1 MEFNPSTALDYA
13 RAVSRPRRVG
23 SGEDEAVAGEIE
35 ARLRGFGY
43 RVERQAFGFSTGVN
57 ALISLMLVAGM
68 LLVAAAV
75 WLQWQ
80 GTRLAIIPALAVLAP
95 AFLFDRV
102 LRAAGPGSLTP
113 EPGEPASLWTA
124 LCLRLGSRY
133 RSSNLVAT
141 RDDAPDLVDRPRL
154 YLVAHYDSK
163 SQRVPLVVRI
173 VLSAIAIGGGI
184 AFAALNILALPI
196 PGLAP
201 AIIPLG
207 IGVLLA
213 TFPLTLIDVG
223 NSSPGAVDNGSGIG
237 AVLHL
242 AECLARRRDLLDRL
256 GTTVLI
262 TGAEELAV
270 MGAEAYVRRYA
281 TALRQQADAG
291 GLHILNFDGVGVDG
305 ELFYD
310 PRGRTQPGRL
320 ANLVQEVGAEWRPP
334 LRRFSSRG
342 VLLDHLPFA
351 RHGFDAVTLLGIGR
365 ATLSVHTPADAVDKL
380 HVRGFEQAGRVAW
393 RVIEKLAG

>member
-1 MEFNPSTALDYA
+1 MEFNPGTALEYA
-13 RAVSRPRRVG
+13 RAVTRPRRVG

-35 ARLRGFGY
+35 ARLREFGY

-75 WLQWQ
+75 WLQWL
-80 GTRLAIIPALAVLAP
+80 GTRMAIIPALAVLAP

-102 LRAAGPGSLTP
+102 LRAAGSGCVAP
-113 EPGEPASLWTA
+113 EPAESASLWTA

-133 RSSNLVAT
+133 RSANLIAT
-141 RDDAPDLVDRPRL
+141 RDDRPDPLDRPQL

-163 SQRVPLVVRI
+163 SQRIPLVVRI
-173 VLSAIAIGGGI
+173 ALSAFAIGGGI
-184 AFAALNILALPI
+184 AFAVLNVLALPF
-196 PGLAP
+196 PGLGP
-201 AIIPLG
+201 AIIVLG

-213 TFPLTLIDVG
+213 TFPLVLIDVG
-223 NSSPGAVDNGSGIG
+223 NSSPGAVDNASGIG

-242 AECLARRRDLLDRL
+242 AECLARRRDLPDRL

-281 TALRQQADAG
+281 TVLRQQADAG
-291 GLHILNFDGVGVDG
+291 GLHVLNFDGVGVDG
-305 ELFYD
+305 DLFYD
-310 PRGRTQPGRL
+310 PRGRTHPGRL
-320 ANLVQEVGAEWRPP
+320 ASLVQEAGAELRLP
-334 LRRFSSRG
+334 LRRFSPMG

-351 RHGFDAVTLLGIGR
+351 RHGFDAVTLLAMGR
-365 ATLSVHTPADAVDKL
+365 ATLSVHTPADSVDKL